1 MSKIKRLFSR
11 NKTSGPDPGNTALAA
26 KPEPPPLD
34 LKDPVDRAQN
44 AVKDAETILSE
55 IQKANKEAAL
65 ERLRQKQEIEFS
77 KKYREGGPKSERWK
91 LFKDKLNF
99 AANPLKKV
107 LGLMFDRKYP
117 ISHYIALIL
126 VIMVLLGMLSFFS
139 FMGARRAKQRR
150 SEKNKT
156 KKKSMLERMF
166 PNSYK
171 ASLLAQR
178 VVGGDIPTEPRDTIV
193 GRCDNVQYKEGDG
206 MCVNTKLPSPIIW
219 DLQSLEEL
227 ESIPQVLRDRL
238 TKNGVL
244 LKVFIP
250 WKVAESSYIP
260 DCSNAYYMNG
270 EKSFLLR
277 DDGFQC
283 AKKTFTKTT
292 YNQAERINKLFSTYK
307 GLDSFE

>member
-1 MSKIKRLFSR
+1 MSRKNPASTPEKSPGAVAKPQPSPLSLIDPVNIAEQAVTDADKVLNEIKQAHEDAALKRLTDKQNLKR
-11 NKTSGPDPGNTALAA
+11 
-26 KPEPPPLD
+26 D
-34 LKDPVDRAQN
+34 L
-44 AVKDAETILSE
+44 
-55 IQKANKEAAL
+55 
-65 ERLRQKQEIEFS
+65 
-77 KKYREGGPKSERWK
+77 EGSKSERWK

-126 VIMVLLGMLSFFS
+126 VIMLLLGMLSFFAFRGGKKS
-139 FMGARRAKQRR
+139 QKKSG
-150 SEKNKT
+150 
-156 KKKSMLERMF
+156 KKSMLDRMF

-171 ASLLAQR
+171 ASLLAR
-178 VVGGDIPTEPRDTIV
+178 RFAGGDIPTEPRDTIV
-193 GRCDNVQYKEGDG
+193 GRCDNVQYKERGG
-206 MCVNTKLPSPIIW
+206 LCENTKLPDPIIW

-227 ESIPQVLRDRL
+227 GSIPQALRDKL
-238 TKNGVL
+238 TKNDVL

-250 WKVAESSYIP
+250 WKALGSFYVP

-283 AKKTFTKTT
+283 TKSSFTKIT
-292 YNQAERINKLFSTYK
+292 YEKAQRINKLFSTYK
-307 GLDSFE
+307 GLDVFE